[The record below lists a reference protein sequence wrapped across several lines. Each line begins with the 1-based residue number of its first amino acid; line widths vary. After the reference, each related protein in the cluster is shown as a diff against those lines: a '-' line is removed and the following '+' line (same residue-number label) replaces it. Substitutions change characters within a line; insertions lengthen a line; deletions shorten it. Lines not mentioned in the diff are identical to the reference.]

1 MLMPKAAVNENDELV
16 PGKDQV
22 RLPWQVT
29 PMQPEAEAHRMQKP
43 PHNQLWLSVG
53 RSDARHQRT
62 SFRIYYQCLSKIWTV
77 ASFLKPLPGA
87 TQKALVWFDH
97 QKGRLATF
105 QRKNSRSKS
114 LI

>member
-1 MLMPKAAVNENDELV
+1 MPKAAVNENDELV

-43 PHNQLWLSVG
+43 PHNQLWLGVG

-62 SFRIYYQCLSKIWTV
+62 SFRIDTEEIYFGGCCCQGLSPPTEPPTYSAPANPECSAQSQGPWE
-77 ASFLKPLPGA
+77 AA
-87 TQKALVWFDH
+87 
-97 QKGRLATF
+97 RL
-105 QRKNSRSKS
+105 RSPA
-114 LI
+114 